1 MWARRVVI
9 MDCFAESVSPEPQLR
24 SLPSLLG
31 FDLAVARRRMG
42 MQRGQ
47 KAPGGSGYLSH
58 RAVKC
63 LGVGLRRLVE
73 AGQFSHELQRGGL
86 DFVLGRGPLEIEQRL
101 DVAAH
106 LFSPRPTGPR
116 VPLRGQTQGRSTEG
130 KTYIADLFSHR
141 MGAPFT
147 PLLPVSAKQASSP

>member
-9 MDCFAESVSPEPQLR
+9 MDCFAEPVSPEPQLR

-31 FDLAVARRRMG
+31 FDLAVARRRMR

-47 KAPGGSGYLSH
+47 QAVGGGSYLSH
-58 RAVKC
+58 RAVER
-63 LGVGLRRLVE
+63 LGIGLRRLVE
-73 AGQFSHELQRGGL
+73 TGQFSHELHRGGV
-86 DFVLGRGPLEIEQRL
+86 DFVLGRGRLEIEQRL

-106 LFSPRPTGPR
+106 LFSPRPPVPR
-116 VPLRGQTQGRSTEG
+116 VPLRGQTQGRSIEG
-130 KTYIADLFSHR
+130 KTYIADLFWHR

>member
-1 MWARRVVI
+1 MWARCIVI
-9 MDCFAESVSPEPQLR
+9 MDCFAEPVSPEPQPR
-24 SLPSLLG
+24 PLPRLLG
-31 FDLAVARRRMG
+31 LDLAVTGRRVG
-42 MQRGQ
+42 VQRDQ
-47 KAPGGSGYLSH
+47 QTPGGGGYLRY
-58 RAVKC
+58 RAVEC

-86 DFVLGRGPLEIEQRL
+86 DFVLGRGRLEIEQSL

-106 LFSPRPTGPR
+106 LFSPRPPSPR
-116 VPLRGQTQGRSTEG
+116 VPLRGQTQGRSIEG
-130 KTYIADLFSHR
+130 KTYIADLFWHR